1 MIRLTARSTVALLFT
16 AVTFISSANA
26 QSVPWRLGYGPE
38 IAPAPQLRPAGFAF
52 WPGARYDPAI
62 PTLESVVGH
71 KNGERITRPE
81 DAVRYLGAL
90 RRAAPARMR
99 LYEYARSWENRPLVY
114 AVIGSETAIARLDEI
129 RSGIRR
135 VADPSAPLGD
145 ALSKLPAT
153 VFLSYSVHGNEI
165 SGTDAAL
172 LTAYHLLAATDD
184 ATVAKITN
192 DALIFIDPSQ
202 NPDGRARFVHNFEAA
217 EGLENSG
224 SAIAAERNEPWPGGR
239 TNHYLFDMNR
249 DWFALTQP
257 ETRGRIRLLREWRP
271 LVFVDLH
278 EMGTES
284 TYFFSPEAR
293 PYNPHL
299 APSQRENLELFG
311 RNNAKWFDRNGF
323 PYFTREVYDAFYP
336 GYGASWPSYYGAIA
350 MTYERGSARG
360 LLADRRKGPDFHY
373 RDSVRQHFLA
383 SIATAE
389 TAAVNREKLWR
400 DFRAYQES
408 AVNEGRREATR
419 AYILPAGHD
428 DAAAFRLAGL
438 LTQQGVEVLTA
449 KSDFSACG
457 KNFAAG
463 SHVVPLAQPAKRLVR
478 TLLDSQV
485 DLEPDFLAEQE
496 RRRAKDLED
505 EIYDVT
511 AWSLPLMMG
520 VATTSCEG
528 GAPGGGN
535 FVSHGGRLTRAGAL
549 TGPDAAVAYLVPWG
563 ERPATRLL
571 ARALRAGLN
580 VSSSD
585 RAFTSAGRTYPAGS
599 LIFQQADNRR
609 DLRAVLSRFAQE
621 TGAAVVASRD
631 SWVSEGPN
639 FGSENVVLMKS
650 PKIAVAWDEPA
661 SATMAGATRFVIE
674 RQFDF
679 PAIAVRVE
687 DMNDRALDQFDV
699 IVLPGGG
706 DYSAVLGEAGVERLK
721 AWVER
726 GGVLIA
732 TGAATRF
739 AADPKTGL
747 LSIRR
752 EDAAKPEG
760 AETEA
765 GDDEPTVP
773 GVLIADEANAKKA
786 IAPEKESP
794 DATAGVLLNAKIDV
808 DHWLAAGVKP
818 NVIAL
823 YSGGDIYT
831 PTKLNEGVNVA
842 RFADA
847 GSLVASG
854 YLWAETRSQLA
865 YKPFVVVEPKGD
877 GMVIAFTADPTTRAY
892 LDGLNTLFA
901 NALFRAPAHSEKAR

>member
-1 MIRLTARSTVALLFT
+1 MMIRLAAMLAALSTAAAAQT
-16 AVTFISSANA
+16 A
-26 QSVPWRLGYGPE
+26 PWRAGYGPDV
-38 IAPAPQLRPAGFAF
+38 APAPMARPASFAF

-62 PTLESVVGH
+62 PTLKSVIGH
-71 KNGERITRPE
+71 EAGERITRPE

-90 RRAAPARMR
+90 RRAAPRRMR
-99 LYEYARSWENRPLVY
+99 LFEYARSWEDRPLVY
-114 AVIGSETAIARLDEI
+114 AVIGSEEAIARLDAI
-129 RSGIRR
+129 KRDIAR
-135 VADPSAPLGD
+135 VADPSAALGD
-145 ALSKLPAT
+145 ALSTLPAT

-172 LTAYHLLAATDD
+172 MTAYHLLAARGDPTAD
-184 ATVAKITN
+184 KIAA
-192 DALIFIDPSQ
+192 DALVFIDPSQ
-202 NPDGRARFVHNFEAA
+202 NPDGRARFVHNFEIA

-257 ETRGRIRLLREWRP
+257 ETRGRVRALREWRP

-278 EMGTES
+278 EMNTES

-299 APSQRENLELFG
+299 AASQRENLELFG

-336 GYGASWPSYYGAIA
+336 GYGASWPAYYGAIA

-408 AVNEGRREATR
+408 AVTEGRREAVR

-438 LTQQGVEVLTA
+438 LTQQGAEVLTA
-449 KSDFSACG
+449 RSSFSACG
-457 KNFAAG
+457 QTFGAG
-463 SHVVPLAQPAKRLVR
+463 SHVVPLAQPAKRLIR
-478 TLLDSQV
+478 TLLDPQV
-485 DLEPDFLAEQE
+485 DLEADFLAEQE
-496 RRRAKDLED
+496 RRRAKDLGD

-511 AWSLPLMMG
+511 AWSMPLMMG
-520 VATTSCEG
+520 VAVSSCDG
-528 GAPGGGN
+528 AAPGGGN
-535 FVSHGGRLTRAGAL
+535 FVRHGGRTTRAGAVS
-549 TGPDAAVAYLVPWG
+549 GPTDAVAYLVPWG

-571 ARALRAGLN
+571 ARALRAGLT

-585 RAFTSAGRTYPAGS
+585 RSFTSAGRRYPAGT
-599 LIFQQADNRR
+599 LIFQQAGNRG
-609 DLRAVLSRFAQE
+609 DLRALLARFARE
-621 TGAAVVASRD
+621 TGASVVAAGD

-639 FGSENVVLMKS
+639 FGSENVVAMPS
-650 PKIAVAWDEPA
+650 PRIAVAWDEPA
-661 SATMAGATRFVIE
+661 SPNSAGATRYVIE

-679 PAIAVRVE
+679 PAAAVRVE
-687 DMNDRALDQFDV
+687 DMNNRALDQFDV

-706 DYSAVLGEAGVERLK
+706 DYAGVLGKSGVERLK
-721 AWVER
+721 SWVER
-726 GGVLIA
+726 GGVLIT

-739 AADPKTGL
+739 AADPESGL

-752 EDAAKPEG
+752 EDAARPDSDVTAEGEDKATVAGAVIADLEG
-760 AETEA
+760 A
-765 GDDEPTVP
+765 
-773 GVLIADEANAKKA
+773 KKSVT
-786 IAPEKESP
+786 PEKEAP
-794 DATAGVLLNAKIDV
+794 DATAGVLLNAEIDA

-818 NVIAL
+818 TVIAL

-831 PTKLNEGVNVA
+831 PAKLSDGVNVA
-842 RFADA
+842 RFAAADKI
-847 GSLVASG
+847 VASG
-854 YLWAETRSQLA
+854 YLWAETKAQLA
-865 YKPFVVVEPKGD
+865 YKPFVVAEPKGD

>member
-1 MIRLTARSTVALLFT
+1 MFRLTAFLTAALFSAAASGQT
-16 AVTFISSANA
+16 A
-26 QSVPWRLGYGPE
+26 PWRPGYGPADAQ
-38 IAPAPQLRPAGFAF
+38 APLTRPAGFEF
-52 WPGARYDPAI
+52 WPGAKYDPAI
-62 PTLESVVGH
+62 PTLESVIGH
-71 KNGERITRPE
+71 RNGERITRPE

-90 RRAAPARMR
+90 RRAAPLRMR
-99 LYEYARSWENRPLVY
+99 LFEYARSWEGRPLVY
-114 AVIGSETAIARLDEI
+114 AVIGSEAMIARLDAI
-129 RSGIRR
+129 KKDIARA
-135 VADPSAPLGD
+135 ADPSLPLGD
-145 ALSKLPAT
+145 ALSNLPAT

-172 LTAYHLLAATDD
+172 LTAYHLIAATED
-184 ATVAKITN
+184 ATVDKIKR
-192 DALIFIDPSQ
+192 DALVFIDPSQ
-202 NPDGRARFVHNFEAA
+202 NPDGRARFVHNFEIA

-278 EMGTES
+278 EMNTES

-299 APSQRENLELFG
+299 ASSQRESLELFG

-389 TAAVNREKLWR
+389 TAAVNRDRLWR

-408 AVNEGRREATR
+408 AVSEGRRESTR

-428 DAAAFRLAGL
+428 NAAAFRLAGL

-449 KSDFSACG
+449 KSSFAACG
-457 KNFAAG
+457 KNFGAG
-463 SHVVPLAQPAKRLVR
+463 SHVVPLAQPAKRLIR
-478 TLLDSQV
+478 TLLDDQV
-485 DLEPDFLAEQE
+485 ELEADFLAEQE
-496 RRRAKDLED
+496 RRRAKDLGD

-511 AWSLPLMMG
+511 AWSLPMMMG
-520 VATTSCEG
+520 VAVASCEG
-528 GAPGGGN
+528 AAPGGGN
-535 FVSHGGRLTRAGAL
+535 FVTHSGRLTRAGVL
-549 TGPDAAVAYLVPWG
+549 TGPEAAVAYLVAWG

-571 ARALRAGLN
+571 ARALRAGLS

-585 RAFTSAGRTYPAGS
+585 RAFTIAERSFPAGT
-599 LIFQQADNRR
+599 LIFQQADNRG
-609 DLRAVLSRFAQE
+609 DLHAVLSRFAQE
-621 TGAAVVASRD
+621 TGASVIAVGD
-631 SWVSEGPN
+631 SWVVEGPN
-639 FGSENVVLMKS
+639 FGSANVVAMRA
-650 PKIAVAWDEPA
+650 PKIAVAWDDPT
-661 SATMAGATRFVIE
+661 SPTIAGATRYVVE
-674 RQFDF
+674 RQFDY
-679 PAIAVRVE
+679 PVTAVRVE
-687 DMNDRALDQFDV
+687 DMNNRALDQFDV
-699 IVLPGGG
+699 ILLPGGD
-706 DYSAVLGEAGVERLK
+706 DYSRVLGKPGLDRLR

-732 TGAATRF
+732 TGAAARF
-739 AADPKTGL
+739 AADPDTGL

-752 EDAAKPEG
+752 EDAARPDGLEDASQEEK
-760 AETEA
+760 A
-765 GDDEPTVP
+765 TVP
-773 GVLIADEANAKKA
+773 GSIITDEAGATKA

-794 DATAGVLLNAKIDV
+794 DATAGVLLSAVIDT
-808 DHWLAAGVKP
+808 DHWLAAAVKP
-818 NVIAL
+818 TVVAL
-823 YSGGDIYT
+823 YSGGDIYA
-831 PTKLNEGVNVA
+831 PTKLNEGVNVG
-842 RFADA
+842 RFASAD
-847 GSLVASG
+847 SLVASG
-854 YLWAETRSQLA
+854 YLWADTKAQLA
-865 YKPFVVVEPKGD
+865 HKPFVVVEPKGD

>member
-1 MIRLTARSTVALLFT
+1 MIRFAASLAAVLFSTAA
-16 AVTFISSANA
+16 AA
-26 QSVPWRLGYGPE
+26 QSVPWRSGFGPGVS
-38 IAPAPQLRPAGFAF
+38 PAPLTRPAGFEF
-52 WPGARYDPAI
+52 WQGARYDPAI
-62 PTLESVVGH
+62 PTLEGVLGH

-90 RRAAPARMR
+90 RRAAPTRMR

-114 AVIGSETAIARLDEI
+114 AVIGSEAAIARLDEI
-129 RSGIRR
+129 KRNIAR
-135 VADPSAPLGD
+135 VADPAAALGD
-145 ALSKLPAT
+145 ALSVLPAT

-172 LTAYHLLAATDD
+172 LTAYHLLAALGD
-184 ATVAKITN
+184 ATAEKIKN
-192 DALIFIDPSQ
+192 DALVFIDPSQ
-202 NPDGRARFVHNFEAA
+202 NPDGRARFVHNFEIA

-257 ETRGRIRLLREWRP
+257 ETRGRVRLLREWRP

-278 EMGTES
+278 EMNTES

-299 APSQRENLELFG
+299 AASQRENLELFG

-336 GYGASWPSYYGAIA
+336 GYGASWPAYYGAIS

-360 LLADRRKGPDFHY
+360 LLADRRKGADFHY

-389 TAAVNREKLWR
+389 AAAVNRDKLWR

-408 AVNEGRREATR
+408 AVAEGRREATR

-449 KSDFSACG
+449 RSSFSACG
-457 KNFAAG
+457 QNFAAG
-463 SHVVPLAQPAKRLVR
+463 SHVVPLAQPAKRLIR
-478 TLLDSQV
+478 TLLDNQV
-485 DLEPDFLAEQE
+485 DLEADFLAEQE
-496 RRRAKDLED
+496 RRRAKDLGD

-511 AWSLPLMMG
+511 AWSLPMMMG
-520 VATTSCEG
+520 VAVASCEG
-528 GAPGGGN
+528 ATPGGGN
-535 FVSHGGRLTRAGAL
+535 FVTHGGRMTRAGAL
-549 TGPDAAVAYLVPWG
+549 TGPDPAVAYLVAWG
-563 ERPATRLL
+563 ERPAARLL
-571 ARALRAGLN
+571 SRALRAGLS

-585 RAFTSAGRTYPAGS
+585 RAFRSGERAFPAGS

-609 DLRAVLSRFAQE
+609 DLRAMLARFAQE
-621 TGAAVVASRD
+621 TGAAVVAVGD

-639 FGSENVVLMKS
+639 FGSENVVSMPA

-661 SATMAGATRFVIE
+661 SPTIAGATRYVIE
-674 RQFDF
+674 RQFDY
-679 PAIAVRVE
+679 PATAVRVE
-687 DMNDRALDQFDV
+687 DMNNRALDQFDV

-706 DYSAVLGEAGVERLK
+706 DYASVLGKSGVERLK
-721 AWVER
+721 GWVER

-739 AADPKTGL
+739 AADPDAGL
-747 LSIRR
+747 LSVRR
-752 EDAAKPEG
+752 EDAAKPDG
-760 AETEA
+760 ATDKEA
-765 GDDEPTVP
+765 EEKATVP
-773 GVLIADEANAKKA
+773 GVVIADEAGALKA
-786 IAPEKESP
+786 VAPDKEDP
-794 DATAGVLLNAKIDV
+794 DASAGVLLNADV
-808 DHWLAAGVKP
+808 DADHWLAAGVKP
-818 NVIAL
+818 KIIAL

-831 PTKLNEGVNVA
+831 PAKLNEGVNVA
-842 RFADA
+842 RFAGAD
-847 GSLVASG
+847 SLVASG
-854 YLWAETRSQLA
+854 YLWAETKAQLA
-865 YKPFVVVEPKGD
+865 YKPFVLAESKGD